1 MSCNGH
7 YQHMQVQG
15 PPLKEM
21 LKFLFH
27 KISIQPKVLIVR
39 MLKEMGLLITWNS
52 FNTFVIYR
60 TVVDYGEG
68 SWTWTQPAHCQNEAG
83 SQND

>member
-1 MSCNGH
+1 M
-7 YQHMQVQG
+7 
-15 PPLKEM
+15 
-21 LKFLFH
+21 
-27 KISIQPKVLIVR
+27 I
-39 MLKEMGLLITWNS
+39 LLITWNS
-52 FNTFVIYR
+52 FNTFVIYW